1 MTYWKEHLRAN
12 LPSLAADPA
21 REAEIVEELAQHLAD
36 REAEVLSAGA
46 NAEKARATACAEV
59 PDKEKLARAIREVD
73 LSHYTPPAPPVESGS
88 GRIGRFVRDVRY
100 AVRLLVRSPGF
111 AVVTIL
117 TLALGI
123 GATTTIFSLVN
134 GVLLKPLP
142 YPDQDRL
149 MGVFRL
155 NKRLMARNP
164 SNASLATIYA
174 VPPAVFED
182 WKDDAS
188 IFESLGAYTTADLT
202 VKNRDEAER
211 ISGAAVTSG
220 VFAALQVPPL
230 IGRALAP
237 EDDRVG
243 SQAKAVLSYGF
254 WQSRF
259 GADPKAM
266 GRQLIVDGTQHTITG
281 VMPPGFSFPDGGEQI
296 WVTLDDQRRAW
307 PTRKSGF
314 LQVLGRLRMAMPVQ
328 QVQLAMEDISRRIA
342 QEHPED
348 KDFGVRVL
356 SRREMV
362 TADARPR
369 LLLMQGAGGAVLL
382 IACANI
388 ANLLLIRATGRRK
401 EVGVRQ
407 ALGAPRGRLLEQF
420 ITESLVLSFA
430 GGLAG
435 FLMAAAS
442 VRPFMAVLP
451 FTLQR
456 ADEISIDYRLVL
468 FAIGVSIFVGVII
481 GVLPA
486 LRAIRVPALEALRDL
501 GPGLSGGRCRNRTQ
515 SVLVVSQVV
524 LAFLLLSVTGLFIR
538 SLARMNAVSLG
549 FKPEQVLTMDIGLG
563 NSYSS
568 SDSRMLAFFQ
578 NLTGQLAA
586 IPGVQA
592 VATAG
597 EMPFSGGYSAPP
609 TSIETATGVV
619 QANIHSETVA
629 PSHFKVMS
637 IPIMVG
643 RAFTVDDRD
652 VTVPVAVINHAM
664 VREYWPNENPIGRRV
679 RIDVPDP
686 HFSRWLT
693 VVGVVSDTRFSVRS
707 NPFPVVYLAYA
718 QQPSEYQW
726 ILLKTDGHSAQI
738 AADVRAAVRT
748 VDRDIPVTIRTLSD
762 QIHRDPSL
770 AFGRFVIILLGAL
783 AVTAA
788 LLAALGIY
796 GVLAY
801 AVAQRTHEIGIRIA
815 LGASCGSII
824 GRVMRLGLAMAGIG
838 LALGLGSAVAVSRA
852 LRSLL
857 FGVDPMDPA
866 TLGTV
871 ILVVA
876 TTAIVAS
883 LVAARRATKVEP
895 LQALKCE

>member
-1 MTYWKEHLRAN
+1 
-12 LPSLAADPA
+12 
-21 REAEIVEELAQHLAD
+21 
-36 REAEVLSAGA
+36 
-46 NAEKARATACAEV
+46 
-59 PDKEKLARAIREVD
+59 
-73 LSHYTPPAPPVESGS
+73 
-88 GRIGRFVRDVRY
+88 
-100 AVRLLVRSPGF
+100 
-111 AVVTIL
+111 
-117 TLALGI
+117 
-123 GATTTIFSLVN
+123 
-134 GVLLKPLP
+134 
-142 YPDQDRL
+142 
-149 MGVFRL
+149 
-155 NKRLMARNP
+155 
-164 SNASLATIYA
+164 
-174 VPPAVFED
+174 
-182 WKDDAS
+182 
-188 IFESLGAYTTADLT
+188 
-202 VKNRDEAER
+202 
-211 ISGAAVTSG
+211 
-220 VFAALQVPPL
+220 
-230 IGRALAP
+230 
-237 EDDRVG
+237 
-243 SQAKAVLSYGF
+243 
-254 WQSRF
+254 
-259 GADPKAM
+259 
-266 GRQLIVDGTQHTITG
+266 
-281 VMPPGFSFPDGGEQI
+281 
-296 WVTLDDQRRAW
+296 
-307 PTRKSGF
+307 
-314 LQVLGRLRMAMPVQ
+314 
-328 QVQLAMEDISRRIA
+328 
-342 QEHPED
+342 
-348 KDFGVRVL
+348 
-356 SRREMV
+356 
-362 TADARPR
+362 
-369 LLLMQGAGGAVLL
+369 
-382 IACANI
+382 
-388 ANLLLIRATGRRK
+388 
-401 EVGVRQ
+401 
-407 ALGAPRGRLLEQF
+407 
-420 ITESLVLSFA
+420 
-430 GGLAG
+430 
-435 FLMAAAS
+435 
-442 VRPFMAVLP
+442 
-451 FTLQR
+451 
-456 ADEISIDYRLVL
+456 
-468 FAIGVSIFVGVII
+468 
-481 GVLPA
+481 
-486 LRAIRVPALEALRDL
+486 
-501 GPGLSGGRCRNRTQ
+501 
-515 SVLVVSQVV
+515 
-524 LAFLLLSVTGLFIR
+524 
-538 SLARMNAVSLG
+538 MNAVSLG